1 MRARGAALAAVLG
14 LVVAAIA
21 LAGPATAD
29 QRTPGRISYR
39 ISLRTGAHG
48 VVWRGREHVSFA
60 NTGTAPLTQ
69 VWLRL
74 WDNGIDGCQAAP
86 AMTVSHVTGGQAG
99 PLSVACTALPVSL
112 PQPLAPGGRA
122 ALSFDLVIRVPD
134 RNDRFGRNGPE
145 ALLGNAIPVLAIQD
159 ADGVHLPPYSI
170 LGESFYSQIADFDVT
185 FDTPS
190 SMALATTGVQ
200 HGATRAGG
208 RTVRRFLA
216 PRVRDFAWAAGSLQ
230 TVTARASTGVLV
242 RVSYPSAVPRSEA
255 LNALA
260 IARSAMERY
269 ADLLGP
275 YPYPEV
281 DVVIGTFLSFGGM
294 EYPGLVMAVPTEVPV
309 AHELAHQW
317 WYGLVGDDQYTAPWL
332 DEAFAT
338 WTQGWFSGTNGTLC
352 STATFP
358 SPEDRVTN
366 DMGFWRLHPRAYGAT
381 VYHEGACALQ
391 SLDSLLGDSAFT
403 RLLGRYARAHR
414 FGWSTTAAFEAAVQA
429 ADPGTDLTPFWAE
442 HRIG

>member
-1 MRARGAALAAVLG
+1 
-14 LVVAAIA
+14 
-21 LAGPATAD
+21 
-29 QRTPGRISYR
+29 
-39 ISLRTGAHG
+39 
-48 VVWRGREHVSFA
+48 
-60 NTGTAPLTQ
+60 
-69 VWLRL
+69 
-74 WDNGIDGCQAAP
+74 
-86 AMTVSHVTGGQAG
+86 
-99 PLSVACTALPVSL
+99 
-112 PQPLAPGGRA
+112 
-122 ALSFDLVIRVPD
+122 
-134 RNDRFGRNGPE
+134 
-145 ALLGNAIPVLAIQD
+145 
-159 ADGVHLPPYSI
+159 
-170 LGESFYSQIADFDVT
+170 
-185 FDTPS
+185 
-190 SMALATTGVQ
+190 
-200 HGATRAGG
+200 
-208 RTVRRFLA
+208 
-216 PRVRDFAWAAGSLQ
+216 
-230 TVTARASTGVLV
+230 
-242 RVSYPSAVPRSEA
+242 
-255 LNALA
+255 
-260 IARSAMERY
+260 MERY

-366 DMGFWRLHPRAYGAT
+366 DMGFWRLHPRAYGET